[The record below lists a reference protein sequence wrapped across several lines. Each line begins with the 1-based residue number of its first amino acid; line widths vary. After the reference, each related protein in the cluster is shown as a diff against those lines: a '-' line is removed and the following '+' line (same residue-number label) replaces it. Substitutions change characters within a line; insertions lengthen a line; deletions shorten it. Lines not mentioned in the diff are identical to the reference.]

1 MNQSYPFA
9 QIDFMDELFTPY
21 PKTFPILDRLIE
33 KSGAKK
39 YHFIIGGYEGLCAE
53 DIALYDSH
61 GNTVNDVIWKPLR
74 NFEVSANSISHSS
87 DGKISIN
94 SDKSI
99 FLCTEAVY
107 SPYDYKL
114 SLKLDSAKEWFYF
127 GISVSGHEDSTVLGG
142 DYEDNK
148 KAVLFIV
155 PEKRSNRI
163 SFWDVEKEREWIV
176 NRTDFDWGG
185 THTFEIKKL
194 NAENQFILD
203 DKPITTM
210 GNEIAPHSHFCYEL
224 SYVYSGSGVIQVNG
238 TDYFCPENSF
248 VLTKPNEIHS
258 FKSSSACR
266 LICVGFFYDISQGF
280 LNQSLYDFSK
290 VIRKIITQLDYELK
304 LTPKHYK
311 CVAYEYL
318 KLIIITLLRTQNP
331 IDTPVLDKAV
341 LEILSNLSENID
353 SKKLASDLG
362 YSYHRFRHLFK
373 QYSGLSLS
381 QYTVSL
387 RIHHAMYLLH
397 NTKNSIQEIA
407 RISGFNSVPKFT
419 NAFLSITNTTP
430 HCYRKM
436 NDSALVLFNTAAIP
450 SKSSEQNPIEN

>member
-1 MNQSYPFA
+1 MNNSYPFA
-9 QIDFMDELFTPY
+9 QIDFMSEHFTPY
-21 PKTFPILDRLIE
+21 PQTFPVLDKLIE
-33 KSGAKK
+33 KSNVKK

-53 DIALYDSH
+53 DIVLIDSH
-61 GNTVNDVIWKPLR
+61 GNTVNDVIWKPLQH
-74 NFEVSANSISHSS
+74 FELSANSISHSS

-99 FLCTEAVY
+99 FICTEETY
-107 SPYDYKL
+107 SPYGYKL
-114 SLKLDSAKEWFYF
+114 SLKLNSAKEWFYF
-127 GISVSGHEDSTVLGG
+127 GISVSGPEDSTILGSS
-142 DYEDNK
+142 YQDNK

-185 THTFEIKKL
+185 THTLEIKKSSAG
-194 NAENQFILD
+194 NEFIVD
-203 DKPITTM
+203 DNPIAPM

-224 SYVYSGSGVIQVNG
+224 SYIYSGSGIIRVND
-238 TDYFCPENSF
+238 TDYFCPENTF
-248 VLTKPNEIHS
+248 VLTKPNEVHS
-258 FKSSSACR
+258 FKSNSACR
-266 LICVGFFYDISQGF
+266 LICVGFFYDISSGF
-280 LNQSLYDFSK
+280 LNHGFYEPTTE
-290 VIRKIITQLDYELK
+290 IRKIITQLDYELK
-304 LTPKHYK
+304 LTPKHYES
-311 CVAYEYL
+311 VAYEYL
-318 KLIIITLLRTQNP
+318 KLIIITLLRIQNP
-331 IDTPVLDKAV
+331 INTPVLDKAV
-341 LEILSNLSENID
+341 SDILSNLSENLD
-353 SKKLASDLG
+353 LKKLAGDLG

-373 QYSGLSLS
+373 QYSGLSLN

-419 NAFLSITNTTP
+419 NTFLSITNTTP

-436 NDSALVLFNTAAIP
+436 SDYALVLFNNAAIP
-450 SKSSEQNPIEN
+450 SKTQWQDPSEK